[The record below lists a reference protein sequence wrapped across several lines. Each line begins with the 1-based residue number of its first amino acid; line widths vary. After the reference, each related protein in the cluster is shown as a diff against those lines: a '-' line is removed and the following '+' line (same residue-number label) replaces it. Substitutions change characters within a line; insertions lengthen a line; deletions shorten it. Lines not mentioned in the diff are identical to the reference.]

1 VVRFEVTLE
10 DITARVNAV
19 QPTWLARAED
29 RTKAFVAAGKF
40 AEASSIWSEIKT
52 VFIELQHQ
60 KCAYCERS
68 LPGEAFG
75 SAEYDLEHYRPKGRV
90 QAWPAQTDGLNY
102 AFKTGTKNANG
113 YYWLAYTL
121 GNYAVACKSCNSGL
135 KLDRFPIAGVRGKT
149 VTDIAALNE
158 AEKPFLLF
166 PIGGT
171 DDNPRDLIG
180 FLGAVPFTKAK
191 MGRKQRRAQVT
202 IDFFRLGDPKR
213 EELFRDRFELI
224 RSVWG
229 QIKIANDPNGTPE
242 EREDAKATLE
252 VLRSSRSA
260 HSSCANA
267 FVQLFEQDP
276 RKAYAVAREAAKY
289 LAAPRDERIS
299 WL

>member
-1 VVRFEVTLE
+1 MVRFEVTLE

-102 AFKTGTKNANG
+102 AFKTGTANPNG

-149 VTDIAALNE
+149 VTEIATLNKT
-158 AEKPFLLF
+158 EKPFLIF
-166 PIGGT
+166 PIGAT

-213 EELFRDRFELI
+213 EELFRDRYTLI
-224 RSVWG
+224 IMLWG
-229 QIKIANDPNGTPE
+229 QIKIANDPNSTSE
-242 EREDAKATLE
+242 EREAAEVLLE
-252 VLRSSRSA
+252 VLQLASSP
-260 HSSCANA
+260 HSSCAEA
-267 FVQLFEQDP
+267 FVSLFEQDP
-276 RKAYAVAREAAKY
+276 QKAYKVYLEVAEFFAA
-289 LAAPRDERIS
+289 LDGRTIS
-299 WL
+299 RS